1 MSDQNKIKRIAAK
14 GALTRFTTYFR
25 NIEHNETI
33 DLVDLENR
41 LSKAEELLEV
51 FNEAQLLIE
60 TNDPDCE
67 INYDTIYAIE
77 RQSFED
83 KYFKIISDTKKLMSS
98 RQPTVSSDSRSDIG
112 SITASPTNTSNIKLP
127 SLNLPTFDGTFDQWL
142 FFRDSFNSIIND
154 NTSLSNVQKFHY
166 LRLSLRGIAAD
177 TIKSLQVCDA
187 NYDIAW
193 ALLIERFE
201 NKQLLVNNH
210 IKAIFNLPFITK
222 ESNQCLRQ
230 LLDNTQKHLRALEVL
245 QRPTQY
251 WDDLI
256 IYLLTT
262 KFDNST
268 RRRWESQN
276 CTGNIPILDDLLKFL
291 KERCRIL
298 ESLDNYN
305 DNKQDRNPTRYKH
318 NKTDTRSFV
327 SSTENRLK
335 CIFCNKEHKI
345 YYCPDFLKLNPTNRL
360 NNAKRLRLCINCL
373 GTGHPTKDCRSAGCR
388 KCGKIH
394 HTMLHFENSQSNSL
408 ITENNSLPQTSLSS
422 NIPNPSIQSNES
434 SSTSTFS
441 STHHIS
447 STIYTPVQTY
457 ILLLTAVVN
466 VFDKFGNL
474 HKCRVLLDNGSQS
487 NFVSEKLCNILQLS
501 KEKINTSISGVI
513 QLTHNINFRIT
524 LTFKS
529 HSNNFSRKISCLVLP
544 KITGNLP
551 YTHVNRSQLNIPT
564 NLLLADQNFEKPGP
578 VDLLIGADTFW
589 DILSVGQIKLG
600 PGLPII
606 QKTTLGWIISGPIPT
621 KIQHHSPQNCY
632 FSSPSQLDVQLTKF
646 WELEECPK
654 TKFVSEEDTYCEN
667 HFKQH
672 ISRHCDGRFIT
683 TLPLKESPSILG
695 DSKTSAKTRFL
706 NLERKLENNIQLK
719 SEYHNFILEYIKLG
733 HMSLTRDADD
743 NSGFFLPHHC
753 VFKELSTSTKLRVV
767 FDGSAKTTT
776 GYSLN
781 DIMSLHEIAYRHI
794 SEHPKVASIILHDF
808 YVDDL
813 LTGCDTSEK
822 LREIKE
828 TISDLLSSYGFP
840 LRKWTTNDSSL
851 QIHSDPEFLSIG
863 SDEHNKTLGLLWNP
877 SSDSLQ
883 YSINLS
889 TTNSKVSKRQILS
902 CTAQIFDPL
911 GLLSSVIVTSKIILK
926 ELWKL
931 KISWDESVPESI
943 YTLWT
948 KYYFEL
954 TKLNTLKIP
963 RHVLSSNPVSVQL
976 HGFLDAS
983 KAAYGACIYIC
994 CTDTFGNYTSNLYC
1008 AKTRVSPMKLLTIP
1022 RLELC
1027 GASLLSELVEKVTLS
1042 SSVCFKNITN
1052 WTDSKIVISWINT
1065 SPHLLKTF
1073 IANRVAQI
1081 QKLTNLELWK
1091 YVKTYDNPADLL
1103 SRGINPSSL
1112 INSNLWF
1119 HGPPWLTLPEEEW
1132 PQYTKHQEVCIT
1144 SELPELHIYE
1154 LQFPLS
1160 TLELNTSLLTLIKF
1174 VQRQSFPYDYDAL
1187 SNSNQIDRRSKLLG
1201 LNPFFDTTTKLIRVG
1216 GRLHHSSF
1224 DFNKKH
1230 PIVLPSKHHLT
1241 ILIARHEHLK
1251 LLHIGPQALLASLR
1265 ENYWPISGRNLVR
1278 KIVRD
1283 CVRCFRFNNKPEQYL
1298 MGNLPES
1305 RITPSRPFTV
1315 SGVDYAGPVLLRDR
1329 KGRITKLLKLTL
1341 LSSSA
1346 SPARLY
1352 I

>member
-25 NIEHNETI
+25 NIEHNEII

-60 TNDPDCE
+60 TNDPDC
-67 INYDTIYAIE
+67 
-77 RQSFED
+77 
-83 KYFKIISDTKKLMSS
+83 
-98 RQPTVSSDSRSDIG
+98 V
-112 SITASPTNTSNIKLP
+112 
-127 SLNLPTFDGTFDQWL
+127 
-142 FFRDSFNSIIND
+142 
-154 NTSLSNVQKFHY
+154 
-166 LRLSLRGIAAD
+166 
-177 TIKSLQVCDA
+177 
-187 NYDIAW
+187 
-193 ALLIERFE
+193 
-201 NKQLLVNNH
+201 KQLLVNNH
-210 IKAIFNLPFITK
+210 IKAIFNLPVITK

-245 QRPTQY
+245 QRPTQH

-268 RRRWESQN
+268 KRCWESQN

-305 DNKQDRNPTRYKH
+305 DNKQDRNPPRYKH
-318 NKTDTRSFV
+318 NKTDTRSFI

-408 ITENNSLPQTSLSS
+408 ITENNSSPQTSLSS

-447 STIYTPVQTY
+447 STIYTPVQPY
-457 ILLLTAVVN
+457 ILLSTAVVN

-501 KEKINTSISGVI
+501 KKKINTSISGVN

-529 HSNNFSRKISCLVLP
+529 HINNFSRKISCLVLP

-551 YTHVNRSQLNIPT
+551 YRHINRSQLNIPT

-600 PGLPII
+600 RGLPII

-632 FSSPSQLDVQLTKF
+632 FSSTSQLDVQLTKF

-753 VFKELSTSTKLRVV
+753 VFKESSTSTKLRVV

-781 DIMSLHEIAYRHI
+781 DIMYVGPHLQDYLFYILLRFRQHKLVLGADITKMYRQVFITPEQRYLQKILWRFNTNDEISVYTLNTVTYGTASAAFLAIRSLH
-794 SEHPKVASIILHDF
+794 
-808 YVDDL
+808 
-813 LTGCDTSEK
+813 
-822 LREIKE
+822 
-828 TISDLLSSYGFP
+828 
-840 LRKWTTNDSSL
+840 
-851 QIHSDPEFLSIG
+851 
-863 SDEHNKTLGLLWNP
+863 
-877 SSDSLQ
+877 
-883 YSINLS
+883 
-889 TTNSKVSKRQILS
+889 
-902 CTAQIFDPL
+902 
-911 GLLSSVIVTSKIILK
+911 
-926 ELWKL
+926 
-931 KISWDESVPESI
+931 
-943 YTLWT
+943 
-948 KYYFEL
+948 
-954 TKLNTLKIP
+954 
-963 RHVLSSNPVSVQL
+963 
-976 HGFLDAS
+976 
-983 KAAYGACIYIC
+983 
-994 CTDTFGNYTSNLYC
+994 
-1008 AKTRVSPMKLLTIP
+1008 
-1022 RLELC
+1022 
-1027 GASLLSELVEKVTLS
+1027 
-1042 SSVCFKNITN
+1042 
-1052 WTDSKIVISWINT
+1052 
-1065 SPHLLKTF
+1065 
-1073 IANRVAQI
+1073 
-1081 QKLTNLELWK
+1081 
-1091 YVKTYDNPADLL
+1091 
-1103 SRGINPSSL
+1103 
-1112 INSNLWF
+1112 
-1119 HGPPWLTLPEEEW
+1119 
-1132 PQYTKHQEVCIT
+1132 
-1144 SELPELHIYE
+1144 
-1154 LQFPLS
+1154 
-1160 TLELNTSLLTLIKF
+1160 
-1174 VQRQSFPYDYDAL
+1174 
-1187 SNSNQIDRRSKLLG
+1187 
-1201 LNPFFDTTTKLIRVG
+1201 
-1216 GRLHHSSF
+1216 
-1224 DFNKKH
+1224 
-1230 PIVLPSKHHLT
+1230 
-1241 ILIARHEHLK
+1241 
-1251 LLHIGPQALLASLR
+1251 
-1265 ENYWPISGRNLVR
+1265 
-1278 KIVRD
+1278 
-1283 CVRCFRFNNKPEQYL
+1283 
-1298 MGNLPES
+1298 
-1305 RITPSRPFTV
+1305 
-1315 SGVDYAGPVLLRDR
+1315 
-1329 KGRITKLLKLTL
+1329 
-1341 LSSSA
+1341 
-1346 SPARLY
+1346 
-1352 I
+1352 